1 MAENNTACVALSHSR
16 SKQAPD
22 PTTALREA
30 LTKFNGILTEEQQR
44 LYHVSAKKPDVESV
58 IAFVTE
64 IDANKNNTMKM
75 CVGSRLH
82 KFLEA
87 TQQFSDVVGTF
98 VSSHPEIAALVWG
111 GVKTAILTASNIAS
125 YFGKVTSMIME
136 VGRSC
141 PTYQQFGHLYPD
153 HIGLQRELCEYYA
166 AIVQLCTKVIEVSRR
181 PLLTQ
186 TISSIFNPFESD
198 FKTVI
203 DQLNQAAKDVQL
215 QISLASNQVNV
226 EAKKLLEYE
235 SRDQATFRKLTKTF
249 KRDAQAEHAEAHQWR
264 VHMMNREAAS
274 LRSSIRD
281 SLSKINYLKPW
292 KQAIRQRVPST
303 AEWLLHEPLFQK
315 WQSDHDAAI
324 LWCPGTMGV
333 GKTVLMSNVVAQ
345 LHALRKSNEIIS
357 YYFCRADDVPSLS
370 ARNILGSLARQI
382 LDSDIGNAS
391 NENLQRLHEDSRDL
405 NTTDLVDFILRR
417 LQDDNVYY
425 LAIDGLDECEI
436 TEVRKL
442 AQCMAQLCSA
452 RVKNFKVIYTG
463 RPELESELFRSVKGI
478 YKVPVTEK
486 KVDSEMNCY
495 IDTTLRLCLEEE
507 QLKIRDPILVLKIAD
522 ALRNGSK
529 GMFLWTRL
537 FIEEICAQGSDSEIL
552 ESLKHPPR
560 GLSEI
565 FDRKISRVRN
575 KVTAKE
581 SFKIL
586 QFCGVVK
593 RPLTAMEYQ
602 EVLSLSPGQ
611 KSLELEKLPND
622 MNKVIGDC
630 CGLLFI
636 DEEDSTVHFVH
647 HSVKEHL
654 FDIAC
659 RYTEEFDVAR
669 LDWHIGVLCMTYL
682 DFSNFKR
689 QLAKYRKGSNTSI
702 RPVQL
707 EISAFNSSSNI
718 SGRMALRLLSYSQKL
733 RHLRFGDIERKTL
746 EQVLGDEEFSRLEK
760 ELQTRGFH
768 FLEYARTHWIN
779 HLASPPST
787 IEAAIWSLFCRCVE
801 GRDIVAYRPWESAQD
816 TYDDRDDAPP
826 MIKWLL
832 AHGHYPLLLY
842 YVRHRSHTLTVYDKH
857 HILEKSIHDGEN
869 RLAGCVIQHGQ
880 DSPTL
885 MDNALFF
892 ASRKGCK
899 DLLPIVLQ
907 VVTDVDCRMFD
918 QTSLQAAAEEGHLEV
933 VEQLL
938 AAKADVNA
946 PARKR
951 NGLTALQAAA
961 EGGHLEIVEKLL
973 ASKADVNAPPG
984 SYNGRTVLQAV
995 AAKGNL
1001 EVVERLLAASADVN
1015 APAGEYNGRTAL
1027 QAAAEKGHLEVVERL
1042 LAASADVN
1050 APAGEYNGR
1059 TALQAAAEE
1068 GWLAIMD
1075 RLLGAKADA
1084 NAPPGRYQGRTALQ
1098 AVAAKG
1104 NLEVVERLLAVNAD
1118 VNVPAGEYHG
1128 RTALQAAAERGHLKV
1143 VDRLLAAKA
1152 DVNAPSGREH
1162 GRTALQA
1169 AADKGHLEVV
1179 DRILAAKADV
1189 NALAGREHAQRSKQQ
1204 EV

>member
-16 SKQAPD
+16 SKQVAD
-22 PTTALREA
+22 PTTALMEA
-30 LTKFNGILTEEQQR
+30 LTKFNGILTDDQKR
-44 LYHVSAKKPDVESV
+44 LYHVSATKPDVESV

-249 KRDAQAEHAEAHQWR
+249 QRDAQAEHAEAHQWR

-391 NENLQRLHEDSRDL
+391 NENLQRLREDSRDL
-405 NTTDLVDFILRR
+405 NTIELVDFILNH
-417 LQDDNVYY
+417 LHDDDVYY

-452 RVKNFKVIYTG
+452 RVENFKVIYTG

-486 KVDSEMNCY
+486 KVDSEINCY

-507 QLKIRDPILVLKIAD
+507 QLKIRDPTLVLKIAD

-537 FIEEICAQGSDSEIL
+537 FIEELCAQGSDSEIL

-575 KVTAKE
+575 KATAKD

-602 EVLSLSPGQ
+602 EALSLSPGQ
-611 KSLELEKLPND
+611 KSLKLEKLPND

-636 DEEDSTVHFVH
+636 DEEDSTVHFIH

-682 DFSNFKR
+682 DFSDFKR
-689 QLAKYRKGSNTSI
+689 QLAKFQKGSNTSI

-718 SGRMALRLLSYSQKL
+718 SGRMAQRLLSYSQKL
-733 RHLRFGDIERKTL
+733 RHLRSGDIERKAW
-746 EQVLGDEEFSRLEK
+746 EQVLGDEEFSRLDK

-779 HLASPPST
+779 HLANPPST
-787 IEAAIWSLFCRCVE
+787 IEDATWSLFRRCVE
-801 GRDIVAYRPWESAQD
+801 GKDVVAYRPWESAQN

-832 AHGHYPLLLY
+832 THCHFPLLLY
-842 YVRHRSHTLTVYDKH
+842 YAKHTHILTEDHKR
-857 HILEKSIHDGEN
+857 HILEKSIQDGQD
-869 RLAGCVIQHGQ
+869 RLARCIIQHGH
-880 DSPTL
+880 DSPDL
-885 MDNALFF
+885 MNEALFF
-892 ASRKGCK
+892 VSREGWE
-899 DLLPIVLQ
+899 DLLPSVLQ
-907 VVTDVDCRMFD
+907 VVTHVNFRVDD
-918 QTSLQAAAEEGHLEV
+918 HTSLQAAVGGGHIEV

-946 PARKR
+946 PPGKNYGR
-951 NGLTALQAAA
+951 TALQAAA
-961 EGGHLEIVEKLL
+961 EGGYLEIV
-973 ASKADVNAPPG
+973 D
-984 SYNGRTVLQAV
+984 
-995 AAKGNL
+995 
-1001 EVVERLLAASADVN
+1001 
-1015 APAGEYNGRTAL
+1015 
-1027 QAAAEKGHLEVVERL
+1027 
-1042 LAASADVN
+1042 
-1050 APAGEYNGR
+1050 
-1059 TALQAAAEE
+1059 
-1068 GWLAIMD
+1068 
-1075 RLLGAKADA
+1075 
-1084 NAPPGRYQGRTALQ
+1084 
-1098 AVAAKG
+1098 
-1104 NLEVVERLLAVNAD
+1104 
-1118 VNVPAGEYHG
+1118 
-1128 RTALQAAAERGHLKV
+1128 
-1143 VDRLLAAKA
+1143 
-1152 DVNAPSGREH
+1152 
-1162 GRTALQA
+1162 
-1169 AADKGHLEVV
+1169 
-1179 DRILAAKADV
+1179 
-1189 NALAGREHAQRSKQQ
+1189 
-1204 EV
+1204 